1 MYSVHAC
8 CTAVSASL
16 SVPKI
21 SVEKWSGFES
31 RADAREM
38 GRSKHLEKERE
49 LGIGR
54 QSGRHPQM
62 LSCTVC
68 NKVYRYGSELCTF

>member
-31 RADAREM
+31 WADAREI
-38 GRSKHLEKERE
+38 GRLKHLE
-49 LGIGR
+49 
-54 QSGRHPQM
+54 Q
-62 LSCTVC
+62 
-68 NKVYRYGSELCTF
+68 